1 MTDVVVFIESNTTTA
16 KLFIQAARE
25 ENLEPVM
32 IVSSVE
38 RYSFISQMNIEYF
51 ITDTNC
57 LPNITACIDKIKE
70 KYNVRAIGSSSE
82 YYIEIAAR
90 AAQKFGQPSPDP
102 EAVKNCRDK
111 AEQLK
116 ELSLCKGLY
125 IPAYS
130 VITNADEIISLA
142 SQFKFPVVVK
152 PAFGSGS
159 IGVKLCTDYNEMGN
173 HCEKLLAQKTNE
185 RGMPLEQKVVIE
197 EYIPGPEYSME
208 SFNGEVIGI
217 TQKHVTQPP
226 YFIETGHDF
235 PCTII
240 PDKDTDDIKR
250 SILNALQRLNLT
262 YGPVH
267 TEFKIVDNKPAII
280 EINPRLAGGFIPA
293 LIKLSYGTDLI
304 KETIRLMAGMPV
316 NTIAH
321 NNKYA
326 SIRFIIPEKEG
337 IFKRLDE
344 NLSKMPDDS
353 LYEVNLYK
361 EPGIFIKLNHD
372 FRDRL
377 GHIIMYGNNDN
388 DVKLHIDRQKEK
400 LKPVII

>member
-16 KLFIQAARE
+16 KLFVQAARE

-32 IVSSVE
+32 IVSSAE
-38 RYSFISQMNIEYF
+38 RYNFISQMNIEYF
-51 ITDTNC
+51 IADTNC
-57 LPNITACIDKIKE
+57 LSDITACIDKIKD
-70 KYNVRAIGSSSE
+70 KYNVKAIGSSSE

-90 AAQKFGQPSPDP
+90 AARKFGLPSADP

-116 ELSLCKGLY
+116 KLSLCKGLY

-130 VITNADEIISLA
+130 VITNSDEIISLT
-142 SQFKFPVVVK
+142 SQVKFPVIVK

-159 IGVKLCTDYNEMGN
+159 IGVKLCADYNEMESQ
-173 HCEKLLAQKTNE
+173 CKQLLAQKTNE
-185 RGMPLEQKVVIE
+185 RGMPLDQKVVIE

-208 SFNGEVIGI
+208 SFNGEAIGI

-235 PCTII
+235 PCTTIE
-240 PDKDTDDIKR
+240 DKDEGNIKQ
-250 SILNALQRLNLT
+250 SILDALQRLNLT

-267 TEFKIVDNKPAII
+267 TEFKIVNNKPAII

-316 NTIAH
+316 NTGTH

-344 NLSKMPDDS
+344 NLSKLPDES
-353 LYEVNLYK
+353 VYEVSLYK
-361 EPGIFIKLNHD
+361 EPGIFIKLSHD

-377 GHIIMYGNNDN
+377 GHIIMYGDN
-388 DVKLHIDRQKEK
+388 DIDVKMHIDRQKEK